1 MARAENKVTAGPTA
15 QMVANL
21 ARKLRVRKGWTQEQL
36 GSELGFS
43 GAAVSAMET
52 LAQPASDDMLVQLER
67 VLGDGMDIF
76 EDARVPVRLE
86 KFPEQFKDYSL
97 LEQQALVLRLYATLV
112 IHGLFQTEEYA
123 RALIGGGYPPLPE
136 QRVEELVEAR
146 MARRAL
152 FDRTPV
158 ALIEVVLE
166 ESVLRR
172 AIGSKEV
179 MRGQMLHLAECAR
192 RRNVTFQVLPM
203 ECGLSGE
210 HAGARGG
217 MTLAETPEHDHLV
230 YLEPQDES
238 LLISAPAKVST
249 YAQRYAKIRAQA
261 LDPRASLGLIEE
273 LAGEHR

>member
-36 GSELGFS
+36 GKQLGFS

-67 VLGDGMDIF
+67 VLGDGMGIF

-86 KFPEQFKDYSL
+86 KFPVQFQDYAL
-97 LEQQALVLRLYATLV
+97 LEQQALVMRPYVTFV

-123 RALIGGGYPPLPE
+123 RALIGGGYPPFPE

-146 MARRAL
+146 MARKVL
-152 FDRTPV
+152 FDRNPI
-158 ALIEVVLE
+158 ALIEIVLE

-172 AIGSKEV
+172 VIGGPEV

-192 RRNVTFQVLPM
+192 RRNVTLQVLPM
-203 ECGLSGE
+203 DCGLSGE
-210 HAGARGG
+210 HSGDRGT
-217 MTLAETPEHDHLV
+217 MNLVETLEHDRLAF
-230 YLEPQDES
+230 LEVQGES
-238 LLISAPAKVST
+238 LLITDPPKVST
-249 YAQRYAKIRAQA
+249 LAQRYAKIQAQA
-261 LDPRASLGLIEE
+261 LDPRTSLGLIEE
-273 LAGEHR
+273 LAGEQR

>member
-86 KFPEQFKDYSL
+86 KFPEQFKDFAP
-97 LEQQALVLRLYATLV
+97 LEQHAVVLQMYETLV
-112 IHGLFQTEEYA
+112 INGLFQTEEYA

-136 QRVEELVEAR
+136 QRVEELVQAR
-146 MARRAL
+146 MERQAL
-152 FDRTPV
+152 FDRQPV
-158 ALIEVVLE
+158 ASIELILE
-166 ESVLRR
+166 EAVLRR
-172 AIGSKEV
+172 VIGSREI
-179 MRGQMLHLAECAR
+179 MRQQLRHLITCAH
-192 RRNVTFQVLPM
+192 RRNVTLQVLPL
-203 ECGLSGE
+203 ECGMDGE
-210 HAGARGG
+210 YAGDRGG
-217 MTLAETPEHDHLV
+217 MTLVESPEHDHLAF
-230 YLEPQDES
+230 LEVQGEG
-238 LLISAPAKVST
+238 LLISDAAKVST

-261 LDPRASLGLIEE
+261 LDPRESLGLIEE
-273 LAGEHR
+273 LAGE

>member
-36 GSELGFS
+36 GTELGFS

-86 KFPEQFKDYSL
+86 KFPEQFKDFAP
-97 LEQQALVLRLYATLV
+97 LEQHAVVLQMYETLV
-112 IHGLFQTEEYA
+112 INGLFQTEEYA

-136 QRVEELVEAR
+136 QRVEELVQAR
-146 MARRAL
+146 MERQAL
-152 FDRTPV
+152 LDRQPV
-158 ALIEVVLE
+158 ASIELILE
-166 ESVLRR
+166 EAVLRR
-172 AIGSKEV
+172 VIGSPEI
-179 MRGQMLHLAECAR
+179 MRAQMRHLVACTR
-192 RRNVTFQVLPM
+192 RRNVSLYVLPLG
-203 ECGLSGE
+203 CGAGGE

-217 MTLAETPEHDHLV
+217 ITLVETPDHDRLA
-230 YLEPQDES
+230 YLEVQGES
-238 LLISAPAKVST
+238 LLITDPAKVST
-249 YAQRYAKIRAQA
+249 FAQRYAKIRAQA
-261 LDPRASLGLIEE
+261 LDPRESLGLIQE
-273 LAGEHR
+273 LAGEQR

>member
-1 MARAENKVTAGPTA
+1 
-15 QMVANL
+15 MVANL

>member
-15 QMVANL
+15 QMAANP

-86 KFPEQFKDYSL
+86 KFPVQFQDYAL
-97 LEQQALVLRLYATLV
+97 LEQKAVVLRLYSTLV
-112 IHGLFQTEEYA
+112 VHGLFQTEAYA

-158 ALIEVVLE
+158 ALIEVVLG

-172 AIGSKEV
+172 VIGDREI
-179 MRGQMLHLAECAR
+179 MRDQLLHLAACAR
-192 RRNVTFQVLPM
+192 RRNVTLQVLPM
-203 ECGLSGE
+203 DCGLSGE
-210 HAGARGG
+210 HAGDRGG
-217 MTLAETPEHDHLV
+217 MNVLETPEHDHLI

-249 YAQRYAKIRAQA
+249 YTQRYAKIRAQA
-261 LDPRASLGLIEE
+261 LDPRTSLGLIEE
-273 LAGEHR
+273 LAGEQR

>member
-36 GSELGFS
+36 GKRIGFS

-52 LAQPASDDMLVQLER
+52 LAQPASDAMLVELEK
-67 VLGDGMDIF
+67 VLGDGLGVF
-76 EDARVPVRLE
+76 EEARVFVRLE
-86 KFPEQFKDYSL
+86 KYPALFQDYAM
-97 LEQQALVLRLYATLV
+97 LEQQAVVLRLYATLV

-123 RALIGGGYPPLPE
+123 RALIGGGYPPLSE
-136 QRVEELVEAR
+136 ERVEELVEAR
-146 MARRAL
+146 MARRTL
-152 FDRTPV
+152 FDRDPV

-172 AIGSKEV
+172 VIGGADV

-192 RRNVTFQVLPM
+192 RRNVTIQVLPM
-203 ECGLSGE
+203 DCGVAGE
-210 HAGARGG
+210 HAGDRGG

-230 YLEPQDES
+230 YLESQDES
-238 LLISAPAKVST
+238 MLIVDPAKVST
-249 YAQRYAKIRAQA
+249 YAQRYAKIRSQA
-261 LDPRASLGLIEE
+261 LDPRQSLGFIEQ
-273 LAGEHR
+273 LAGEQR

>member
-36 GSELGFS
+36 GKRIGFS

-52 LAQPASDDMLVQLER
+52 LAQPASDDMLVELEK
-67 VLGDGMDIF
+67 VLGDGLGVF
-76 EDARVPVRLE
+76 EEARVFVRLE
-86 KFPEQFKDYSL
+86 KYPVQFQDYAL
-97 LEQQALVLRLYATLV
+97 LEQKAVVLRLYATLV

-152 FDRTPV
+152 FERNPV
-158 ALIEVVLE
+158 AHIEIVVE

-172 AIGSKEV
+172 VIGGPEV
-179 MRGQMLHLAECAR
+179 MRGQLLHLADCGQ
-192 RRNVTFQVLPM
+192 RRNVTLQILPM
-203 ECGLSGE
+203 DAGLLGE
-210 HAGARGG
+210 YAGARGE
-217 MTLAETPEHDHLV
+217 LNLVETPEHDHLA
-230 YLEPQDES
+230 YLEVQDES
-238 LLISAPAKVST
+238 VLLSDPAKVST

-261 LDPRASLGLIEE
+261 LDPRTSLVLIEE
-273 LAGEHR
+273 LAGE

>member
-1 MARAENKVTAGPTA
+1 MARAENKETAGPTA
-15 QMVANL
+15 QMVANV

-36 GSELGFS
+36 GKQIGFS
-43 GAAVSAMET
+43 AAAVSAMET
-52 LAQPASDDMLVQLER
+52 LAQPASDDMLVELER
-67 VLGDGMDIF
+67 VLGDGLEIF

-86 KFPEQFKDYSL
+86 KYPVQFQDYAL
-97 LEQQALVLRLYATLV
+97 LEQTAVVLRLYSTLV

-172 AIGSKEV
+172 VIGGADV
-179 MRGQMLHLAECAR
+179 MRGQMRHLVECAR
-192 RRNVTFQVLPM
+192 RRNVTLQVLPM

-210 HAGARGG
+210 HAGDRGG
-217 MTLAETPEHDHLV
+217 MTLAETPDHDHLV

-238 LLISAPAKVST
+238 LLITDPAKVST

-261 LDPRASLGLIEE
+261 LDPRTSLGLIEE
-273 LAGEHR
+273 LAGEQR

>member
-36 GSELGFS
+36 GKQLGFS

-52 LAQPASDDMLVQLER
+52 LAQPASDDMLVELER
-67 VLGDGMDIF
+67 VLGDGMGIF

-86 KFPEQFKDYSL
+86 KFPVQFQDYAL
-97 LEQQALVLRLYATLV
+97 LEQQALVMRPYVTFV

-146 MARRAL
+146 MARKAL
-152 FDRTPV
+152 FDRSPV
-158 ALIEVVLE
+158 ALIEIVLE

-172 AIGSKEV
+172 VIGGPEV

-192 RRNVTFQVLPM
+192 RRNVTLQVLPM
-203 ECGLSGE
+203 DCGLSGE
-210 HAGARGG
+210 HSGDRGT
-217 MTLAETPEHDHLV
+217 MNLVETLEHDRLGF
-230 YLEPQDES
+230 LEVQGES
-238 LLISAPAKVST
+238 LLITDPPKVST
-249 YAQRYAKIRAQA
+249 LAQSYAKIQAQA
-261 LDPRASLGLIEE
+261 LDPRTSLGLIEE
-273 LAGEHR
+273 LAGEQR

>member
-76 EDARVPVRLE
+76 EDARVPLRLE
-86 KFPEQFKDYSL
+86 KYPLQFQDYAL
-97 LEQQALVLRLYATLV
+97 LEQMAVVLRLYATLV

-152 FDRTPV
+152 FDRKPV

-172 AIGSKEV
+172 VIGSAEV
-179 MRGQMLHLAECAR
+179 MRDQMRHLAECAR
-192 RRNVTFQVLPM
+192 RRNVTLQVLPM
-203 ECGLSGE
+203 DCGLSGE
-210 HAGARGG
+210 QPGTRGG
-217 MTLAETPEHDHLV
+217 LTLVETPEHDRLV

-238 LLISAPAKVST
+238 LLLSDPAKVST

-273 LAGEHR
+273 LAGEQR

>member
-15 QMVANL
+15 QMVASL
-21 ARKLRVRKGWTQEQL
+21 ARKFRVRKGWTQEQL
-36 GSELGFS
+36 GQQIGFS
-43 GAAVSAMET
+43 SAAVSAMET

-67 VLGDGMDIF
+67 VLGDGLEIF

-86 KFPEQFKDYSL
+86 KYPVQFQDYAL
-97 LEQQALVLRLYATLV
+97 LEQTAVVLRLYATLV

-152 FDRTPV
+152 FDCTPV
-158 ALIEVVLE
+158 ALIEAVLE

-172 AIGSKEV
+172 VIGGADV
-179 MRGQMLHLAECAR
+179 MRGQMRHLAECAR
-192 RRNVTFQVLPM
+192 RRNVTLQVLPM
-203 ECGLSGE
+203 DCGLNGE

-217 MTLAETPEHDHLV
+217 MNVLETPEHDHLI

-238 LLISAPAKVST
+238 LLITDPAKVST

-273 LAGEHR
+273 LSGE

>member
-1 MARAENKVTAGPTA
+1 MARAENKETAGPTA
-15 QMVANL
+15 QMVANV

-36 GSELGFS
+36 GKQIGFS
-43 GAAVSAMET
+43 AAAVSAMET
-52 LAQPASDDMLVQLER
+52 LAQPASDDMLVELER
-67 VLGDGMDIF
+67 VLGDGLEIF

-86 KFPEQFKDYSL
+86 KYPVQFQDYAL
-97 LEQQALVLRLYATLV
+97 LEQTAVVLRLYSTLV

-172 AIGSKEV
+172 VIGGANV
-179 MRGQMLHLAECAR
+179 MRGQMRHLAECAR
-192 RRNVTFQVLPM
+192 RRNVTLQVLPM

-210 HAGARGG
+210 HAGDRGG
-217 MTLAETPEHDHLV
+217 MTLAETPDHDHLV

-238 LLISAPAKVST
+238 LLITDPAKVST

-261 LDPRASLGLIEE
+261 LDPRTSLGLIEE
-273 LAGEHR
+273 LAGEQR

>member
-36 GSELGFS
+36 GGELGFS

-52 LAQPASDDMLVQLER
+52 LAQPASDQMLVELER

-76 EDARVPVRLE
+76 EDARTSVRLE
-86 KFPEQFKDYSL
+86 KYPEQFKDFARV
-97 LEQQALVLRLYATLV
+97 EQTAVVLQMYETLV
-112 IHGLFQTEEYA
+112 INGLFQTEEYA

-136 QRVEELVEAR
+136 HRVEELVQAR
-146 MARRAL
+146 MERQAL
-152 FDRTPV
+152 FDRHPV
-158 ALIEVVLE
+158 ASIELIVE

-172 AIGSKEV
+172 GIGSPEI
-179 MRGQMLHLAECAR
+179 MRGQLLHLAACMR
-192 RRNVTFQVLPM
+192 RRNITLDVVPLN
-203 ECGLSGE
+203 CGLDGE
-210 HAGARGG
+210 YAGARGG
-217 MTLAETPEHDHLV
+217 ITLVETPEHDRLV

-238 LLISAPAKVST
+238 LLISDPAKVST

-261 LDPRASLGLIEE
+261 LGPRESLGLIEQ
-273 LAGEHR
+273 LAGEQR